1 MTCPQMPSR
10 PRCHDCPGADACRAR
25 VEASIER
32 ADAELARRRAAGEP
46 VARWGTTAEDF
57 AGFPDK
63 EPPPEEVP

>member
-10 PRCHDCPGADACRAR
+10 PKCHDCPGGEECRKKQSAR
-25 VEASIER
+25 IER

-63 EPPPEEVP
+63 EPPP

>member
-10 PRCHDCPGADACRAR
+10 PKCPDCPGGEACREKQTAR
-25 VEASIER
+25 IAR
-32 ADAELARRRAAGEP
+32 ADAELVRRRAAGEP

-63 EPPPEEVP
+63 EPPP